1 MEKESKLS
9 QESTESLQPE
19 GKEGSVV
26 IESRT
31 NFDAFKHR
39 PDNFHEIAREQWED
53 WRWQQQNAIRS
64 SEQLEKVFPNIPEK
78 QLLLAKEWERRGF
91 RFQLTPY
98 MQAIAEKDNEGNP
111 LLTDPIWR
119 QFFPAFDELLT
130 EQEQQAIDEYSPER
144 ENWEIAEEMLTPIA
158 HHKYDNRAILYTA
171 DVCLGYCNYCL
182 RSLQSKAKEETH
194 GGKAYWQQTMEVI
207 RNHPEIEEVILS
219 GGDPLVYDNATIEKM
234 LKDIREIPSVK
245 AIRVHTRA
253 FTHNPYRIDEE
264 FGELLKKYA
273 VTEVAIHTTHP
284 NELTKDFQESI
295 DRIRESK
302 ARTLLLAQIPLVK
315 GVNDDAE
322 LLHRFFMELYASGVK
337 PYYFLHNMP
346 NIPVAASQRTSVK
359 RGLELMNQ
367 LGRKI
372 SHPAMPEYIIV
383 HRTGKRTVPIEP
395 EGTPE
400 FRYETDQDGHPIIR
414 FKNWKGNWETYID
427 GKD

>member
-1 MEKESKLS
+1 MEKESKIS
-9 QESTESLQPE
+9 QESTEPSQPE
-19 GKEGSVV
+19 KKEGSAM
-26 IESRT
+26 IESRA
-31 NFDAFKHR
+31 NFDAFEHR

-64 SEQLEKVFPNIPEK
+64 YEQLEKVFLNIPEK

-194 GGKAYWQQTMEVI
+194 GGKAYWQQTMEAI
-207 RNHPEIEEVILS
+207 YNHPEIEEVILS
-219 GGDPLVYDNATIEKM
+219 GGDPLIYDNATIEKM

-245 AIRVHTRA
+245 AIRIHTRA
-253 FTHNPYRIDEE
+253 FTHNPYRIDKE
-264 FGELLKKYA
+264 FGKLLKKYA

-346 NIPVAASQRTSVK
+346 NIPAAASQRTSVK
-359 RGLELMNQ
+359 RGLELMNR